1 MIPIPLRK
9 RKSLIFLEKAEVG
22 LREYILKMGPNA
34 KPIKLNILS
43 MIWAWV
49 TMAMLIFGVLMTE
62 IEIITFIIFGMDLII
77 RQIKIVLME
86 MKIPNLASKCVS
98 LLEVCNLA

>member
-1 MIPIPLRK
+1 
-9 RKSLIFLEKAEVG
+9 
-22 LREYILKMGPNA
+22 
-34 KPIKLNILS
+34 

-98 LLEVCNLA
+98 LLKVCNFA